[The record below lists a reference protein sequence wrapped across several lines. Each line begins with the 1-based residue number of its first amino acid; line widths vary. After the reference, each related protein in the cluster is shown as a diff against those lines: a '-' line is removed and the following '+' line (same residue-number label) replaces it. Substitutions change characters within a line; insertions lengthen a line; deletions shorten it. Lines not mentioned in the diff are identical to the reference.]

1 MATRS
6 LTQVQGEAPEEN
18 TGLPASSSSS
28 RYSASGPGR
37 AGSDAR
43 RSQIMSVEAD
53 MTFGETSS
61 ASSRLQYTSKVVTS
75 QAFEVFDELRQRNQL
90 CDVTINVDGHEYSA
104 HRVVLAAVSP
114 YFRGMFTGEFNN
126 SCGCVWSVCE

>member
-1 MATRS
+1 
-6 LTQVQGEAPEEN
+6 
-18 TGLPASSSSS
+18 
-28 RYSASGPGR
+28 
-37 AGSDAR
+37 
-43 RSQIMSVEAD
+43 MSVEAD

-61 ASSRLQYTSKVVTS
+61 ASSRLQYTSKVITS

-114 YFRGMFTGEFNN
+114 YFRGMFTGEFNYLWL
-126 SCGCVWSVCE
+126 SGVFVCVCVCVCVCVSLVPRPFPPRKGPGTH